1 MFYIFLY
8 FFVHICVLFGLFFY
22 FINEI
27 IYFFIKP
34 YLFVTLNS
42 IFLYKNLF
50 DIYLLK
56 YQLIFYIVVIIV
68 IPFFFFLKIFFFKN
82 TLNYKYY
89 VYLKNIFNLNL
100 SIYIVFNLLVFL
112 LSSFLIYYSLL
123 PVNLQNNYLI
133 NFRFELFLTDYFYFY
148 GYIYLYAIL
157 FCFFCVVQSFY
168 YLKYCEYF
176 FYNKLLFICFYIILF
191 FCVWTPSGDINGGI
205 VLPLIISIYM
215 LFLFCFYNLFNYIFS
230 FNIKYYNYF
239 LYC

>member
-1 MFYIFLY
+1 M
-8 FFVHICVLFGLFFY
+8 
-22 FINEI
+22 
-27 IYFFIKP
+27 
-34 YLFVTLNS
+34 
-42 IFLYKNLF
+42 
-50 DIYLLK
+50 LLK
-56 YQLIFYIVVIIV
+56 ELWHLWLELNQKIN
-68 IPFFFFLKIFFFKN
+68 FLMFKN
-82 TLNYKYY
+82 IY
-89 VYLKNIFNLNL
+89 NLNL

-112 LSSFLIYYSLL
+112 LSSFLIYYSLM

-157 FCFFCVVQSFY
+157 FYFFCVVQFFY

-176 FYNKLLFICFYIILF
+176 FYNKLLFICVYIILF